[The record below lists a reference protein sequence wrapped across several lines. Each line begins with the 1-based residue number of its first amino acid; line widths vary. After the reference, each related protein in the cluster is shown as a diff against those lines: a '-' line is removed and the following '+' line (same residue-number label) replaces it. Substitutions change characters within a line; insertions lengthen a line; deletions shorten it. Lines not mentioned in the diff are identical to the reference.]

1 MNNYQER
8 VEVRIRL
15 EKERREVERVREEE
29 KKNQEMLLQVREVVG
44 GDVNKVG
51 DAGVVGKIKEAK
63 ETFEKAVTQ
72 T

>member
-1 MNNYQER
+1 
-8 VEVRIRL
+8 
-15 EKERREVERVREEE
+15 
-29 KKNQEMLLQVREVVG
+29 MLLQVREVVG